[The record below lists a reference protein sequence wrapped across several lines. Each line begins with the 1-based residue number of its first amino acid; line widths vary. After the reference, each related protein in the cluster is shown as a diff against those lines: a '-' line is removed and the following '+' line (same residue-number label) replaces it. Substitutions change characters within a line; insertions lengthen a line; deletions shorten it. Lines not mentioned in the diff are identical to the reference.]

1 MDSGSLVS
9 LVNPELRSLVRI
21 WCCSKRAINNF
32 LPVWKGSDVQV
43 GVSNKGDPVHEY
55 VVQEVRSTSTASG
68 VLSYSDTVRAPFD
81 IQLCIKIIGIDQS
94 FPSFWCTGI
103 GFGSNWLCDRY
114 RACGSLWH
122 APGYNLVL
130 LLCCFGFQGFCQTVC
145 IKQVHGK
152 GIGDGMEKTAETDD
166 QESGSSNASLLP
178 EMSDAESAAFTVR
191 GHEQDDTEEED
202 DASSAKAKR
211 ARLN

>member
-9 LVNPELRSLVRI
+9 LVNSELRSLVRI
-21 WCCSKRAINNF
+21 WCCSKHAINNF

-43 GVSNKGDPVHEY
+43 GVGNKGDPVHEY

-130 LLCCFGFQGFCQTVC
+130 LLCCFGFRWAAVGNVERRWRLIVVAVVWGGSSYRTSILRPSGGSWCRR
-145 IKQVHGK
+145 VHGSPWVAIK
-152 GIGDGMEKTAETDD
+152 RRHPLLISLDHH
-166 QESGSSNASLLP
+166 GS
-178 EMSDAESAAFTVR
+178 TTKVR
-191 GHEQDDTEEED
+191 C
-202 DASSAKAKR
+202 
-211 ARLN
+211 